1 MAKFCINC
9 GSALR
14 EGSNFCPQCGAP
26 VQKTVQ
32 QPQQTQT
39 AQKQQELS
47 VKKEPVKKT
56 QKQPQKTEKKKKGK
70 GGLVAVI
77 VILLVAVIGVAGF
90 LGFREGGWFR
100 SNKNQG
106 RPTTYDGNSDIDAL
120 LDYAD
125 RLEEAGNEEAAA
137 IIRSRIPD
145 AAAGEANQ
153 KLEEMTEENEELQVI
168 EIIKDALEISGWV
181 KGGKMR

>member
-9 GSALR
+9 GSVLR
-14 EGSNFCPQCGAP
+14 EGAKFCLQCGTP
-26 VQKTVQ
+26 VPQSA
-32 QPQQTQT
+32 QQTQT

-47 VKKEPVKKT
+47 AKKEPVKKT
-56 QKQPQKTEKKKKGK
+56 QKQVPQKTEIKKKGK

-77 VILLVAVIGVAGF
+77 VIILVAAIGVVGF

-100 SNKNQG
+100 NSKNQG

-145 AAAGEANQ
+145 AVAGEANQ
-153 KLEEMTEENEELQVI
+153 KLEEMKEENEELQVI
-168 EIIKDALEISGWV
+168 EIIKDALDIFGWV